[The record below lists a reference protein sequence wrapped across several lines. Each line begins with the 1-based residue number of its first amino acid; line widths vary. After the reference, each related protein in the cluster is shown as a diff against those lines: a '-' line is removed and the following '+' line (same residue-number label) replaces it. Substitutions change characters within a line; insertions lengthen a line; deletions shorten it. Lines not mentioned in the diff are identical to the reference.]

1 MADHDAAPYYVLFD
15 ASNADVA
22 AMLDEAADGESV
34 VKADTVEALAEAAGT
49 PALVASYEAYRDAAA
64 AGADEA
70 FGKPAEAF
78 ASYQESGPYYLV
90 SYVPSY
96 VATMG
101 GVKTDADCRVVD
113 ESEAPI
119 EGLYAIGEIAHRFM
133 YNRSFV
139 RHCSNSSALSMG
151 RILGTSLAAE

>member
-1 MADHDAAPYYVLFD
+1 MRS
-15 ASNADVA
+15 ASQ
-22 AMLDEAADGESV
+22 
-34 VKADTVEALAEAAGT
+34 AAGT

-139 RHCSNSSALSMG
+139 RHCSNSAIKHGPHSARRWRPNKPDAPCKTS
-151 RILGTSLAAE
+151 RNRSDATPATNEALGPRPLLQAA